1 MKKLPMIV
9 AIVVSIFSAQGAI
22 AQDELAIN
30 NGSRYLDYDE
40 QHEYTEIN
48 TVDLPLALQEAAAR
62 DFTKLRIAEAYISKD
77 YTYKVFLRDH
87 NDNTKIVF
95 ASANG
100 EWIEPNDNKS

>member
-9 AIVVSIFSAQGAI
+9 AIVVSIFSAQGVV
-22 AQDELAIN
+22 AQDELAMNDGNMHI
-30 NGSRYLDYDE
+30 DYDE

-62 DFTKLRIAEAYISKD
+62 DYRKLRIAEAYISKD
-77 YTYKVFLRDH
+77 YTFKVLLRDL
-87 NDNTKIVF
+87 NDNTTIVF
-95 ASANG
+95 ASATG

>member
-22 AQDELAIN
+22 AQDDFTVK
-30 NGSRYLDYDE
+30 GSNEYFDYDE
-40 QHEYTEIN
+40 QHEYTELS

-62 DFTKLRIAEAYISKD
+62 DFKKLRIAEAYISKD
-77 YTYKVFLRDH
+77 YTYKVLLRDH
-87 NDNTKIVF
+87 NDNTTIVF
-95 ASANG
+95 ASASG